1 MNSEFNGG
9 ESCTLIFERNG
20 ESTTLCG
27 RICAYEGGFKI
38 EYLAE
43 GDGCTVVYD
52 GEKLVQSRRGQVNF
66 DMTFSQNAP
75 SFLVFGEA
83 GACGK
88 LKIITNA
95 LKVTDDGN
103 KKIIQLIYV
112 LGEGGEK
119 VNLKIT
125 ASKDK
130 EKK

>member
-1 MNSEFNGG
+1 MNSELKGG
-9 ESCTLIFERNG
+9 ESCTLLFSRNG

-27 RICAYEGGFKI
+27 RICAYDGGFKI

-43 GDGCTVVYD
+43 GDSCTVVYD
-52 GEKLVQSRRGQVNF
+52 GEKLMQSRRGQVNF

-75 SFLVFGEA
+75 SYIVFNDA
-83 GACGK
+83 GASGK

-95 LKVTDDGN
+95 LKVTESGN
-103 KKIIQLIYV
+103 KKIIELIYV
-112 LGEGGEK
+112 LGDGGEK
-119 VNLKIT
+119 VNLKLT